1 MDVFWNFSFVPLKRN
16 KEFKKMSIWAFQK
29 TIPLFFR
36 IDITIILEYI
46 LTICNIVSTVHLETY
61 VVVLPDAKII
71 DAVLSSKQQFTQ
83 FCELSVKVNVC
94 ELIHQNSGGWL
105 YLGQINRSSEL
116 EVYTWFNILT
126 KCFKICHFLEYEI

>member
-1 MDVFWNFSFVPLKRN
+1 MFFLKISFVPLKEQRFLKN
-16 KEFKKMSIWAFQK
+16 VDFNISIK
-29 TIPLFFR
+29 LSLIFFR
-36 IDITIILEYI
+36 IDITIILEFI
-46 LTICNIVSTVHLETY
+46 VLTICNIVTVHLETY

-116 EVYTWFNILT
+116 RGFYFMKYSNEMLQNLPFFGI
-126 KCFKICHFLEYEI
+126 